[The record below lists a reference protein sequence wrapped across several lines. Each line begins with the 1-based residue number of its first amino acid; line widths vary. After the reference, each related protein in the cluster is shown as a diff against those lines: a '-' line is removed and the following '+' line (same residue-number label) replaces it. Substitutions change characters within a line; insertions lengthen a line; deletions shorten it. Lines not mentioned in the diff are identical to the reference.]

1 MSRKS
6 FRPTAR
12 PTGEA
17 RRPAEA
23 LEAAFLDQSAPAR
36 DWDHAP
42 QSLPEQPDVPP
53 MPKQPPQVSLS
64 ELLTEYGGT
73 RGLAAAV
80 GISQRQVER
89 WQSGTADPAR
99 SRRATRAAFGQVRD
113 EVAARRLAQQRRRTR
128 RERKSIRDRQRDQR
142 RQIGT
147 SEWGGIVERL
157 GGTAATAAAVGRSPR
172 TVERWVTGQAHPN
185 VVDQQRLAAADHR
198 TRVRS
203 AFGLK
208 YWRPPQAPE
217 PGGAP
222 AGTEPRHEPEPD
234 DAQVG
239 IPGEPQGSVYVRAS
253 GFVHVEGYY
262 QYQRQVG
269 VAGLGPDG
277 MHELP
282 PEVAADMVENLAAG
296 DRDAA
301 LHTLQGHLSTGY
313 AQCDGYDPDGSLGWH
328 FQELDTFQLTQL
340 GTVD

>member
-12 PTGEA
+12 PSGES

-23 LEAAFLDQSAPAR
+23 LEQAFLEQSVPAR
-36 DWDHAP
+36 DWGHAP
-42 QSLPEQPDVPP
+42 QQLPEQPDLPP
-53 MPKQPPQVSLS
+53 MPKHAPRVSLS
-64 ELLTEYGGT
+64 ELLAEYGGT

-113 EVAARRLAQQRRRTR
+113 EAAARRLTHQRRRTR
-128 RERKSIRDRQRDQR
+128 RERKRIRDGQRDQR
-142 RQIGT
+142 REVGT
-147 SEWGGIVERL
+147 TEWGGIVDRL
-157 GGTAATAAAVGRSPR
+157 GGTAATATAVGRSTR
-172 TVERWVTGQAHPN
+172 TIERWVNGESHPN

-198 TRVRS
+198 ARVRS

-208 YWRPPQAPE
+208 YWQPPEESAA
-217 PGGAP
+217 GA
-222 AGTEPRHEPEPD
+222 AGPTEPRSEAEPD
-234 DAQVG
+234 DARVG
-239 IPGEPQGSVYVRAS
+239 PPGEPQGSVYVRAS
-253 GFVHVEGYY
+253 GYVHVEGYY

-301 LHTLQGHLSTGY
+301 LQTLEGHLSTGY
-313 AQCDGYDPDGSLGWH
+313 AQCDGYDPEGSLGWH

-340 GTVD
+340 GAVD